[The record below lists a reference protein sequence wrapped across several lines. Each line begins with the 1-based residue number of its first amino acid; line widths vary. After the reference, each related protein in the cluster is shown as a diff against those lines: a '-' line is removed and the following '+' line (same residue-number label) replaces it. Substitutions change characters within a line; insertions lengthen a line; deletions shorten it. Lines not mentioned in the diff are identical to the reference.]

1 MVLYYVKYCLM
12 DFKFK
17 MDVDFMEN
25 YLKLGIYGFGLIFM
39 NSWINNVI
47 GFVRYR
53 EEYLILNMLMIKII
67 WKILCWIIVLVL
79 RLFFVFI

>member
-1 MVLYYVKYCLM
+1 
-12 DFKFK
+12 

-53 EEYLILNMLMIKII
+53 EEYLILNMLILKIKII
-67 WKILCWIIVLVL
+67 
-79 RLFFVFI
+79 LF

>member
-1 MVLYYVKYCLM
+1 M

-17 MDVDFMEN
+17 MDVECIEN

-53 EEYLILNMLMIKII
+53 EEYLILNMLILKIKII
-67 WKILCWIIVLVL
+67 
-79 RLFFVFI
+79 LF